1 MARLVAIFNFGCCAA
16 LLGCGSGAS
25 APEGARDGGAS
36 GGALGSAGSAS
47 PSGGAAGSGAGGASG
62 TGTGGTSGTG
72 TGGTSGPGDGGPN
85 IDGTAGSA
93 GGPSS
98 CRHLSFRDDAY
109 AFELRIVNTS
119 EFYKLDFPPA
129 LMDHCIAQ
137 RGTGGT
143 TDPNALQ
150 TKCEASYLFKKDAS
164 TAPAS
169 AVTESFDI
177 LIPFIPPEGFDITIA
192 RGGRGSTQYEIRGL
206 DGTTWLAF
214 DSTQRT
220 VHVARE
226 ALKPGGLALRLPA
239 TPAVGPKRG
248 AYMFPWYGTP
258 TGPTGRWQ
266 HWNPDEPTL
275 YAPAKGAYDSR
286 DKAVIATQMAEA
298 RSAGLDL
305 FVVSYWDTENPPL
318 LDYLDAADQVGI
330 EISAMLETATRSASS
345 PRQSTLDQLNLLVD
359 RYGAHRAWLKANGKP
374 IVFVYDRV
382 STEIDDAPVG
392 TTGWDDWQWIQSQM
406 GAKTPVLMF
415 PVQSQWSEAGARL
428 FGGLFAFAA
437 NSGGG
442 SYFNGSHGD
451 DWAWAWEARQAGAL
465 LAIPILPSIGRLRQ
479 ASDEP
484 NYSNQWHAARSVMP
498 DMIIVNSWNEY
509 HESTIIEP
517 TTGFGTQYL
526 ELTKREGDLYCA
538 GEIGAL
544 RQ

>member
-1 MARLVAIFNFGCCAA
+1 VPTRFASIFTLGFCAA
-16 LLGCGSGAS
+16 LLGCGSDSSGSEGGRGGATSGGAGGS
-25 APEGARDGGAS
+25 AGTTSPAGGTTGSGTNGAS
-36 GGALGSAGSAS
+36 G
-47 PSGGAAGSGAGGASG
+47 AAGTGTNGASGTAG
-62 TGTGGTSGTG
+62 TGTGGT
-72 TGGTSGPGDGGPN
+72 
-85 IDGTAGSA
+85 AGSG
-93 GGPSS
+93 GGPSA
-98 CRHLSFRDDAY
+98 CRHLTFRDDAY

-119 EFYKLDFPPA
+119 EFYKVDFPPA

-137 RGTGGT
+137 RGSNGAS
-143 TDPNALQ
+143 DPNALE

-177 LIPFIPPEGFDITIA
+177 LIPFVPPEGFDIAIA
-192 RGGRGSTQYEIRGL
+192 KGGRGSTQYEIRGL
-206 DGTTWLAF
+206 DGATWLSF

-226 ALKPGGLALRLPA
+226 VLKPGGLAMRLPA
-239 TPAVGPKRG
+239 PPAVGPKRG

-258 TGPTGRWQ
+258 AGPTGRWQ
-266 HWNPDEPTL
+266 HWNPNEPTL
-275 YAPAKGAYDSR
+275 YTPSRGAYDSR
-286 DKAVIATQMAEA
+286 DKAVIAAQMAEA
-298 RSAGLDL
+298 RSGGIDL

-318 LDYLDAADQVGI
+318 QEYLEAAGQVGI
-330 EISAMLETATRSASS
+330 EISAMLETATRSAGS
-345 PRQSTLDQLNLLVD
+345 PRQSTLDQLTLLVND
-359 RYGAHRAWLKANGKP
+359 YGTHPAWLKANGRP

-382 STEIDDAPVG
+382 ATEIDDRPVG
-392 TTGWDDWQWIQSQM
+392 SSGWDDWQWIRSQL
-406 GAKTPVLMF
+406 GVKFPVLMF
-415 PVQSQWSEAGARL
+415 PVLSQWSEAAAPL

-451 DWAWAWEARQAGAL
+451 DWAWAWQTRQAGAL

-479 ASDEP
+479 ASDEL
-484 NYSNQWHAARSVMP
+484 NYANQWHAARSVMP

-517 TTGFGTQYL
+517 TTAFGTQYL
-526 ELTKREGDLYCA
+526 DLTKREGDLYCA

-544 RQ
+544 KQ

>member
-1 MARLVAIFNFGCCAA
+1 VPFRLLSIVAVSTSAA
-16 LLGCGSGAS
+16 LLACGSGSSGSEAGRDGGVSGGTSGSAGSGSSSGGASGSGTGGASGSSTGGSGAS
-25 APEGARDGGAS
+25 TDGGGTAD
-36 GGALGSAGSAS
+36 AG
-47 PSGGAAGSGAGGASG
+47 
-62 TGTGGTSGTG
+62 GGTS
-72 TGGTSGPGDGGPN
+72 
-85 IDGTAGSA
+85 A
-93 GGPSS
+93 
-98 CRHLSFRDDAY
+98 CRHLTFPYDAY

-119 EFYKLDFPPA
+119 EFYKVDFPPE

-137 RGTGGT
+137 RGSGGT

-164 TAPAS
+164 TAPSS
-169 AVTESFDI
+169 AVAESFDI
-177 LIPFIPPEGFDITIA
+177 LIPFVPPEGFDITIA
-192 RGGRGSTQYEIRGL
+192 KGGRGSTQYEIRGL

-226 ALKPGGLALRLPA
+226 ALKPGGLATRLPA
-239 TPAVGPKRG
+239 TPPVGPKRG

-266 HWNPDEPTL
+266 HWNPNEPTL

-286 DKAVIATQMAEA
+286 DEAVIAQQMAEA
-298 RSAGLDL
+298 RSGGLDL

-318 LDYLDAADQVGI
+318 QDYLDAAAQVGI

-345 PRQSTLDQLNLLVD
+345 PRQSTLDQLTLLVD
-359 RYGAHRAWLKANGKP
+359 RYGSHRAWLKANGKP

-392 TTGWDDWQWIQSQM
+392 ATGWEDWQWIQSQL

-479 ASDEP
+479 ANDEP
-484 NYSNQWHAARSVMP
+484 NYANQWHAARSVMP

-517 TTGFGTQYL
+517 TTAFGTQYL

>member
-1 MARLVAIFNFGCCAA
+1 MG
-16 LLGCGSGAS
+16 
-25 APEGARDGGAS
+25 
-36 GGALGSAGSAS
+36 GSAGT
-47 PSGGAAGSGAGGASG
+47 SGPTGGTDGSGASG
-62 TGTGGTSGTG
+62 TGGVAGSGTG
-72 TGGTSGPGDGGPN
+72 GAVGSGGTADSGGGGNAGSDGGPL
-85 IDGTAGSA
+85 G
-93 GGPSS
+93 
-98 CRHLSFRDDAY
+98 CRHLTFRNDGY

-119 EFYKLDFPPA
+119 EFYKVDFPPA

-137 RGTGGT
+137 RDTSGT

-177 LIPFIPPEGFDITIA
+177 LIPFVPPEGFDLTIA
-192 RGGRGSTQYEIRGL
+192 KGGRGSTQYEIRGL

-226 ALKPGGLALRLPA
+226 VLKPGGLAARLPA
-239 TPAVGPKRG
+239 TPPVGPKRG

-266 HWNPDEPTL
+266 HWNPGQPEL
-275 YAPAKGAYDSR
+275 YTPAKGAYDSR
-286 DKAVIATQMAEA
+286 DKAVIAQQMAEA
-298 RSAGLDL
+298 RAAGLNL

-318 LDYLDAADQVGI
+318 ADYLDAAAQAGL
-330 EISAMLETATRSASS
+330 EISAMLETATRSAGS
-345 PRQSTLDQLNLLVD
+345 PRQSTLNQLTLLVD
-359 RYGAHRAWLKANGKP
+359 NYGSHPAWIKANGKP

-382 STEIDDAPVG
+382 TTEVDDAPVG
-392 TTGWDDWQWIQSQM
+392 ATGWEDWQWIQSQL
-406 GAKTPVLMF
+406 GAKTPVVMF
-415 PVQSQWSEAGARL
+415 PVQSQWSEAGAAL

-442 SYFNGSHGD
+442 SYFTGSHGD

-479 ASDEP
+479 PSDEP
-484 NYSNQWHAARSVMP
+484 NYQNQWHAARSVMP

-517 TTGFGTQYL
+517 TTAFSTQYL